1 MPNILWKS
9 NPRGHVCATL
19 PYVYGSSYDLV
30 FWYEFRIRFVMLKP
44 MSRIVLF
51 KCGGVMYRLIGHT
64 AIPNLKPQFFT
75 TFAQTMRR
83 SQPDI
88 NISKRRQILK
98 MRVIFFISWMPIA
111 ANGPIS

>member
-1 MPNILWKS
+1 
-9 NPRGHVCATL
+9 
-19 PYVYGSSYDLV
+19 
-30 FWYEFRIRFVMLKP
+30 
-44 MSRIVLF
+44 
-51 KCGGVMYRLIGHT
+51 MYRLIGHT